1 MILEEK
7 QGKQEAIIL
16 ESTLILIL
24 KGSAVLSL
32 SLYKHCKLNVDA
44 SCAQYFYIIASCR
57 LDIVD

>member
-1 MILEEK
+1 MIWNDHKQIVGMILEEK

-32 SLYKHCKLNVDA
+32 SLYKHCKLKVDG
-44 SCAQYFYIIASCR
+44 SCVQYF
-57 LDIVD
+57 

>member
-1 MILEEK
+1 MISEEK

-32 SLYKHCKLNVDA
+32 SLYKHCKLKVDG
-44 SCAQYFYIIASCR
+44 SCVQYF
-57 LDIVD
+57 